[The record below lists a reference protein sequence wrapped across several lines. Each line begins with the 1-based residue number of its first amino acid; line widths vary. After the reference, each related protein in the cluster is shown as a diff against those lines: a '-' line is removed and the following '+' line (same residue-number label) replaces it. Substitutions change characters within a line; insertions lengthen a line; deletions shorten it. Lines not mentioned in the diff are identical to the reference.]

1 MTDFRVPVR
10 EGKDDFGFVVDVEI
24 KELWQRPE
32 TAVIFRHPQ
41 HGTHEYLHW
50 EGRLLCPFPGLRGTT
65 VDVATFGSLLVL
77 GQTTDPFGRD
87 YWKSPF
93 EPSRFA
99 QDRRGTNPFAGKRLT
114 RQAKA
119 AIRQREILE
128 AASNLVFVQGDL
140 WYAVEEPVLKLSLNR
155 LRPGGEVTVVP
166 DFGENGLVDAD
177 WVNFRLDR
185 MGDAMACA
193 EAYAEGTGGKAVPM
207 EGSMDLLMP
216 EVLRRNDVEDTA
228 RHCLNSFAM
237 FVKDFPALRTP
248 EALAVSKKVAAFLG
262 EGPDFR
268 SPEVADAAFV
278 LIADAVDAMRRVD
291 TSRDSNPQGVSTHM
305 LHKAILENLVYSCV
319 RYSSY
324 DRDWLESQREPTLP
338 QP

>member
-1 MTDFRVPVR
+1 MADFRVPVR

-24 KELWQRPE
+24 RELWQRPG
-32 TAVIFRHPQ
+32 TAVVFRHPQ

-50 EGRLLCPFPGLRGTT
+50 EGRLLRPFPGLRGTT
-65 VDVATFGSLLVL
+65 VDVATLGSLLVL

-119 AIRQREILE
+119 AIRRREIME
-128 AASNLVFVQGDL
+128 AAADLVFVQGEL

-155 LRPGGEVTVVP
+155 LRPDGEVTVVP
-166 DFGENGLVDAD
+166 DFGENGLVESD

-207 EGSMDLLMP
+207 EGSMDLLMS
-216 EVLRRNDVEDTA
+216 EVLKRNDVEDTA
-228 RHCLNSFAM
+228 RHCLNSFTM
-237 FVKDFPALRTP
+237 FVKEFPALRTP
-248 EALAVSKKVAAFLG
+248 EALAVSKKVTAFLG
-262 EGPDFR
+262 DAPDFR
-268 SPEVADAAFV
+268 SPDVADAAFV
-278 LIADAVDAMRRVD
+278 LVADAVDVMRGID
-291 TSRDSNPQGVSTHM
+291 PSRGENPSGVSTSM

-319 RYSSY
+319 RYSSF
-324 DRDWLESQREPTLP
+324 DRDWLESQQGLALPTP
-338 QP
+338 